1 LNLDETVSVGNN
13 LKSLFVAFL
22 RMNQPTLR
30 IVLLYFASNGAQYPW
45 QLYFTDYM
53 GMDVYKGDPQAP
65 PHTQAH
71 ANYSLGVR
79 MGSLAMGL
87 MGVSTFITS
96 FAVAPA
102 VKLIGYKAVYFIAHL
117 WGAVS
122 IILPLWPLMSTPFA
136 AIALCACGGV
146 FNAITTAIPFTLI
159 GLAVPE
165 EQVGVYVGVLNVVQV
180 LSQIIM
186 GAVAGAIMTAAAPW
200 GLGSVAPGIS
210 FAGMLTI
217 LGLPLIFLLIIPLS
231 QAERKKEAQID
242 AGSVN
247 VDEKVPFSKS

>member
-1 LNLDETVSVGNN
+1 MNTF
-13 LKSLFVAFL
+13 KSLFFAFL

-53 GMDVYKGDPQAP
+53 GMDVYKGDPESPA
-65 PHTQAH
+65 HTKSH
-71 ANYSLGVR
+71 ANYNLGVR

-87 MGVSTFITS
+87 MGVTTFLTS

-102 VKLIGYKAVYFIAHL
+102 VKLIGYKAVYLIAHL

-122 IILPLWPLMSTPFA
+122 IILPMWPIMSTPFA
-136 AIALCACGGV
+136 AIALCTCGGV

-180 LSQIIM
+180 LSQIVM
-186 GAVAGAIMTAAAPW
+186 GAVAGAIMSAALPW
-200 GLGSVAPGIS
+200 GLGSVVTGIS

-217 LGLPLIFLLIIPLS
+217 LGIPLIFLLIIPQSVS
-231 QAERKKEAQID
+231 QRKADESTSV
-242 AGSVN
+242 GSLN
-247 VDEKVPFSKS
+247 EDDEKVPLVTQ